1 VRGLFSITGHFQDG
15 VPVAA
20 GDSIFKQIELI
31 DGDRQVEL
39 PGQSEFGLR
48 EAKPYE
54 VDHASVSNYEATG
67 GRK

>member
-1 VRGLFSITGHFQDG
+1 ML
-15 VPVAA
+15 
-20 GDSIFKQIELI
+20 KQIELI
-31 DGDRQVEL
+31 DVDHQVEL
-39 PGQSEFGLR
+39 PGRNEFELR